1 MSTYIEP
8 LRIIRHLDNLGC
20 TQAERAWIEA
30 AICFCSGLSVE
41 SLENN
46 QLMPLSD
53 TQLADKRLSENFA
66 ADIDTM
72 VTRKAVINLAEAIVN
87 CEGLHHTIES
97 FDDHTWLHNF
107 GIVIMRSKSVSR
119 YRCAGNPDGA
129 ASVTLTEDT
138 EIEQLAATQEPVCQA
153 QLERDRAD
161 RDARHA

>member
-8 LRIIRHLDNLGC
+8 LRIIRNLDNLGC

-30 AICFCSGLSVE
+30 AIRFCGGLSVE

-97 FDDHTWLHNF
+97 FNEHSWRHDF
-107 GIVIMRSKSVSR
+107 GIVVMRSKSVNH
-119 YRCAGNPDGA
+119 YRCAGNPDGV
-129 ASVTLTEDT
+129 ASVTLAEDT
-138 EIEQLAATQEPVCQA
+138 EIEQLTADQKQACRA

-161 RDARHA
+161 RDARHE